1 MRDPVCV
8 CLCVS
13 VFTNDE
19 WICQVFGCLV
29 KGLKNKPMEEDW
41 GNEGGGIVHERGDL
55 SGFLLCM
62 GGWRRGRWNGSEG
75 IDVCVHGRT
84 EKWEYVCA
92 LVRKET
98 ARAQTAAHP

>member
-55 SGFLLCM
+55 SGFLFGCAWAGGGEDGGM
-62 GGWRRGRWNGSEG
+62 G
-75 IDVCVHGRT
+75 
-84 EKWEYVCA
+84 
-92 LVRKET
+92 
-98 ARAQTAAHP
+98 ARV